1 MNGVRARFPRHE
13 QKGHGGKRVN
23 INQAAMFSR
32 FRGLASPIWFCTLL
46 KPFPSFFPSLLNG
59 LYKVYYA
66 MYHSSSSLE
75 YGDPCLLSCTY
86 ILGHALGM

>member
-46 KPFPSFFPSLLNG
+46 NPFPSSLISLLDR
-59 LYKVYYA
+59 LYWVNHVVYYL
-66 MYHSSSSLE
+66 SSSLE
-75 YGDPCLLSCTY
+75 YGDSYLLSYAY
-86 ILGHALGM
+86 ILCHALRM